1 MTEKCPICRSWS
13 TMTEDFTPSESS
25 CPISILLCKDC
36 GHAARWEDRDFA
48 TNIQIQIDEFD
59 GKTERP
65 KSRPKWHHPFSL
77 IRSRLERLV
86 GRSGK
91 ILDIGC
97 GAGQWLSTFGD
108 KWEKYG
114 VDVSKVAAEIAR
126 EFANADVFC
135 GPFEDY
141 KPMDNFFDIISAFAL
156 IEHLH
161 EPRMLLSW
169 SHKHLRPGGILLL
182 MTGDRESIVAQKLG
196 YDWPLYLPREHLHFF
211 SGRSLHHL
219 VLDAGFKVIWKEW
232 RPVQYQGIS
241 RFSIYAARVKDILGL
256 LTRPLY
262 DRFYIYGQKS
272 E

>member
-1 MTEKCPICRSWS
+1 MRF
-13 TMTEDFTPSESS
+13 DN
-25 CPISILLCKDC
+25 
-36 GHAARWEDRDFA
+36 RDFDV
-48 TNIQIQIDEFD
+48 NIQIQIDEFD
-59 GKTERP
+59 QKTKRP
-65 KSRPKWHHPFSL
+65 QYRLRWYHPLSLIKSRM
-77 IRSRLERLV
+77 ERLV

-97 GAGQWLSTFGD
+97 GAGQWLNTFGD

-114 VDVSKVAAEIAR
+114 VDVSPVAAEIAR
-126 EFANADVFC
+126 DFANADVFC
-135 GPFEDY
+135 GTIEEYEAPVASF
-141 KPMDNFFDIISAFAL
+141 NVISSFAL
-156 IEHLH
+156 IEHLK
-161 EPRMLLSW
+161 EPRELLTW
-169 SHKHLRPGGILLL
+169 SYNHLKPGGVLLL

-256 LTRPLY
+256 LTRSLY
-262 DRFYIYGQKS
+262 DRFYVYGQKS
-272 E
+272 K